1 MSHAVEIELMGRNFT
16 ILTDDDPEQVSAA
29 AGMVQEHIDEL
40 RQMGAT
46 VASDRLLTLVALN
59 LAGKLLQSNQVK
71 IDGFDG
77 LISILDGV
85 VSQAEGLAKVPLR

>member
-1 MSHAVEIELMGRNFT
+1 MSNAVEIDLMGRSFT

-29 AGMVQEHIDEL
+29 AKMVQEHIDEL

-59 LAGKLLQSNQVK
+59 LAGKLLQSSQLK
-71 IDGFDG
+71 TDGFDN
-77 LISILDGV
+77 LISTLDAV
-85 VSQAEGLAKVPLR
+85 VSQAEGLAKAPLR